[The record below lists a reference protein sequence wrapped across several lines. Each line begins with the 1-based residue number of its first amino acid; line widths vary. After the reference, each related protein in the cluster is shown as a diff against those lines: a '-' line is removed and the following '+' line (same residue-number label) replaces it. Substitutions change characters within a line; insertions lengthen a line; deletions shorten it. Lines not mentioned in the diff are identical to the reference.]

1 MEDFIEIISLLDD
14 KDKKKLSE
22 FVHILICRKKYD
34 KLRKEIDARRAEI
47 KNGEVLSHEELWADR

>member
-14 KDKKKLSE
+14 KDKKKISE
-22 FVHILICRKKYD
+22 FARVLLRRKKYN